1 MICDT
6 GSSDGTQAYITE
18 YFAARSLPGELHST
32 EFRNFGQARNEAL
45 DRARRSDLSFDYL
58 LLVDADMELVVES
71 PDVFRTLTAS
81 VYMLQQKA
89 GITYWNARLLKRDA
103 QACYRGVTHE
113 YLQVS
118 SGESQMLSGALFVD
132 HASGANRPG
141 KFERDAKLL
150 RDALATE
157 DDPGLVARYTFYLAN
172 SLRDDGRSEEALAVY
187 LDRARLGHWEQEV
200 YLSLLFAARLKEAL
214 AHPAEDVLA
223 AYAAAAGT
231 CPTRAEAFHGGAR
244 FCRNNGLHGRGV
256 DLARQALD
264 LPLPADALFRE
275 DWIYTHGL
283 RDEFAVNAYWAGHH
297 RESLEAC
304 LTLLSGEA
312 LPDGDRARVA
322 ANARFALD
330 RLAEAAPPR
339 AVPAAPA
346 IAWPTTG
353 GTWRAV
359 ARPRSDAP
367 WAPDRPLAGTEL
379 MVEGLRAR
387 MGGALEAVQLCVN
400 GYDPARLDG
409 RPLVVWVHHDVDQR
423 AVQWMR
429 DGGLAA
435 RVDRFVFVSEWQ
447 RARFVATFGL
457 APDRC
462 LVLRNATEVPAAD
475 RVPAV
480 RRPLKIAYT
489 STPFRGLAVLLEAW
503 DRLRPEG
510 AELHIWS
517 SHRLYGPAFDDA
529 PHAALFARARSLPNV
544 HHHGIVPN
552 PELREALRD
561 IDVLAYPSTFAE
573 TSCLAVIEAL
583 AAGCRVICPTLGA
596 LPEAV
601 GGFGRLYAFQP
612 DPVTHAEVVASLL
625 AEEIAGP
632 WAGRPALAAEQQAA
646 MRRLYDWPVRVAE
659 WRRVLDDLTAA
670 RPPAPAPRPLLAGR
684 MIEALAALRARG
696 FAPAG
701 LLDIGAHDGHFARA
715 ARRIFP
721 DAHILMVDALAEKG
735 PVLARTAAEIGN
747 AAHAIALLGDRETEG
762 TPFFVVDTA
771 ARPDLVTTGSSKFRE
786 NADFP
791 MEERRVPQR
800 RLDGLVAG
808 RGVPFAFVKL
818 DVQGAEVEVLRGLG
832 DRLAEVEVILLE
844 LSLLDYNEGAPL
856 IGEALGAL
864 AAMGFV
870 LYDVVD
876 EHRYRDGS
884 LLQVDG
890 LLVRADSPLRPKPP
904 FWSAG

>member
-1 MICDT
+1 MKICLNMIVKNEISNIKRCLDAVSAWIDCWVICDT
-6 GSSDGTQAYITE
+6 GSSDGNAGVHHGVFCRE
-18 YFAARSLPGELHST
+18 EPAGELHST

-275 DWIYTHGL
+275 DWIYTPRPARRVRGECL
-283 RDEFAVNAYWAGHH
+283 LAGHH

-429 DGGLAA
+429 GRGPRGAGRPLRLRVGVAAGALRRDLRAGAGPLPRAAQRHRGPGRRPGPGRPAPAQDRLYQHPVPRPRGAA
-435 RVDRFVFVSEWQ
+435 R
-447 RARFVATFGL
+447 GL
-457 APDRC
+457 G
-462 LVLRNATEVPAAD
+462 PAA
-475 RVPAV
+475 A
-480 RRPLKIAYT
+480 
-489 STPFRGLAVLLEAW
+489 G
-503 DRLRPEG
+503 G

-583 AAGCRVICPTLGA
+583 AAGCG
-596 LPEAV
+596 
-601 GGFGRLYAFQP
+601 
-612 DPVTHAEVVASLL
+612 
-625 AEEIAGP
+625 
-632 WAGRPALAAEQQAA
+632 
-646 MRRLYDWPVRVAE
+646 
-659 WRRVLDDLTAA
+659 
-670 RPPAPAPRPLLAGR
+670 
-684 MIEALAALRARG
+684 
-696 FAPAG
+696 
-701 LLDIGAHDGHFARA
+701 
-715 ARRIFP
+715 
-721 DAHILMVDALAEKG
+721 
-735 PVLARTAAEIGN
+735 
-747 AAHAIALLGDRETEG
+747 
-762 TPFFVVDTA
+762 
-771 ARPDLVTTGSSKFRE
+771 
-786 NADFP
+786 
-791 MEERRVPQR
+791 
-800 RLDGLVAG
+800 
-808 RGVPFAFVKL
+808 
-818 DVQGAEVEVLRGLG
+818 
-832 DRLAEVEVILLE
+832 
-844 LSLLDYNEGAPL
+844 
-856 IGEALGAL
+856 
-864 AAMGFV
+864 
-870 LYDVVD
+870 
-876 EHRYRDGS
+876 
-884 LLQVDG
+884 
-890 LLVRADSPLRPKPP
+890 
-904 FWSAG
+904 